1 MKFSA
6 QLDVNV
12 VAHETADEVV
22 VLLDLEA
29 PDLVDRRRPGAGHVP
44 GGARPQRVDARP
56 AARRPSRR
64 SRRSSSRLDARDN
77 FGVVVFD
84 DDRRDRRP
92 GRAGASTRTVI
103 VAPAAPDPASV
114 A

>member
-29 PDLVDRRRPGAGHVP
+29 PDLATDADRAPATFQVVLDRSGSMRRPA
-44 GGARPQRVDARP
+44 P
-56 AARRPSRR
+56 AALEALEKLVD
-64 SRRSSSRLDARDN
+64 RLDARDN

-84 DDRRDRRP
+84 DEAAG
-92 GRAGASTRTVI
+92 GRAGGPVVDKDRIRAQLR
-103 VAPAAPDPASV
+103 
-114 A
+114 